1 MGEFEKALDKYAKY
15 VIQQARTN
23 LTKGYPPYGTKNAS
37 TNLYNSLSYYV
48 DDGTVF
54 FEMLDYAPFVDEGVR
69 GKNPK
74 ALSKPGAKSKDGK
87 RKLKGSKWY
96 GKQKAPFSPYKFGTK
111 SGAKGGL
118 TRGLD
123 KWIIRKGIAP
133 RDKEGKFMSRKT
145 LKYLMA
151 RSIYLSGI
159 RPTYFFS
166 KPFERGWIKYSDEMV
181 LGFMDDNL
189 NIEE

>member
-1 MGEFEKALDKYAKY
+1 MMELF
-15 VIQQARTN
+15 
-23 LTKGYPPYGTKNAS
+23 
-37 TNLYNSLSYYV
+37 
-48 DDGTVF
+48 F

-74 ALSKPGAKSKDGK
+74 GLPAKSK
-87 RKLKGSKWY
+87 WH
-96 GKQKAPFSPYKFGTK
+96 GKQKAPKSPYKFGTK

-145 LKYLMA
+145 LKYL
-151 RSIYLSGI
+151 I
-159 RPTYFFS
+159 
-166 KPFERGWIKYSDEMV
+166 
-181 LGFMDDNL
+181 
-189 NIEE
+189 

>member
-74 ALSKPGAKSKDGK
+74 GLPAKSK
-87 RKLKGSKWY
+87 WH
-96 GKQKAPFSPYKFGTK
+96 GKQKAPKSPYKFGTK